1 MRKIVSKLSSNL
13 GKRTQTFFFVKSDRA
28 IKDSVISQFSFIGKI
43 ASQYESYHGTQVAK
57 EAFLEVIMA
66 LQPARMYHRAVV
78 PLLLIK
84 IGRDNEAYNFIKFWL
99 KNTPKGIKVYKD
111 LDAFLAKF

>member
-1 MRKIVSKLSSNL
+1 MNNFSGQIRQSSS
-13 GKRTQTFFFVKSDRA
+13 RFSHFTTFL
-28 IKDSVISQFSFIGKI
+28 IIGKI

-57 EAFLEVIMA
+57 EAFLDVIMA

-111 LDAFLAKF
+111 LDAFLTKF

>member
-1 MRKIVSKLSSNL
+1 
-13 GKRTQTFFFVKSDRA
+13 
-28 IKDSVISQFSFIGKI
+28 
-43 ASQYESYHGTQVAK
+43 
-57 EAFLEVIMA
+57 MA

-111 LDAFLAKF
+111 LDAFMAKF